1 VSEKQK
7 KMSEK
12 QKKIKEILEMQHK
25 FLELDK
31 AGQGLEVDGLSLA
44 DYFAPTEES
53 PLHNFTDNYRDL
65 ANEIVDMAHKERGSK
80 R

>member
-1 VSEKQK
+1 
-7 KMSEK
+7 MSEK
-12 QKKIKEILEMQHK
+12 QKKIKKILEMQHEFMK
-25 FLELDK
+25 LDK
-31 AGQGLEVDGLSLA
+31 AGQGLEVDGVSLP

-53 PLHNFTDNYRDL
+53 PLHNFVDEYRDL